1 MSDHPLARV
10 DRLVELAETLAAA
23 WGARASICTTVGQE
37 RAYLRLLGVTGV
49 DRAGRPLA
57 GAAVD
62 RYVSGG
68 PDRLAAGILLPF
80 VAAMVEY
87 DMSAQALAL
96 DVASGAVDLG
106 LESEILHDSAR
117 RATVEARAAELAAS
131 AFERIDANRT
141 ARLELLA
148 VIGDA
153 ARPWIGVSTAEAE
166 AEDGAR
172 EAGLL
177 VAAGVDVVRVEVPA
191 GRELADRLHDAGVE
205 VAPWHARS
213 GGGLGEPDPAPAG
226 SQRGLAEVRLAI
238 DEAAAERRGY
248 ARLATAALPL
258 AGPEQAVVAAFE
270 RVDIVDGDPVA
281 EVVDGNVDPDRALA
295 DHAFAHRLI
304 ARSGAVVVLGA
315 GPLVVGP
322 DLARGAPSGPGT
334 LAGRALALQ
343 LLGAALAR
351 RDGIPAA
358 RIFVGAIPPW
368 LIEERNPAA
377 LAIAQVLIRRAAL
390 PGQPL
395 VFEEPE
401 HESGALRWRAILGAA
416 LPLAERDGL
425 IVRQATAVRAGRVVA
440 ETRAIVDV
448 AADVARTYGPIDPR
462 GLALEHAR
470 ATVAAAIATLE
481 RLASQGWSALLGSP
495 LDRPG
500 VARLG
505 ADAVVER
512 TESFDPFLVSGPAP
526 SVGNRLDRPPADT
539 L

>member
-1 MSDHPLARV
+1 MSERPLARV
-10 DRLVELAETLAAA
+10 DRLVELAETLAAS
-23 WGARASICTTVGQE
+23 WGARARICTTVGQE
-37 RAYLRLLGVTGV
+37 RANLRLLGVTGV

-62 RYVSGG
+62 RFVAGRV
-68 PDRLAAGILLPF
+68 DRLAAGIVLPF
-80 VAAMVEY
+80 VAAMIEY
-87 DMSAQALAL
+87 ELGAQALAL

-106 LESEILHDSAR
+106 LESEILHDAAR
-117 RATVEARAAELAAS
+117 RSVVEARAAELAVS

-153 ARPWIGVSTAEAE
+153 ARPWIGVPSHEAD
-166 AEDGAR
+166 ASDGAR

-191 GRELADRLHDAGVE
+191 GRELADRLHDAGFDV
-205 VAPWHARS
+205 VPWHARPGTLPS
-213 GGGLGEPDPAPAG
+213 DPDPAPSG
-226 SQRGLAEVRLAI
+226 SQRGLAEVRQAI
-238 DEAAAERRGY
+238 DEAAAERRSY

-304 ARSGAVVVLGA
+304 ARSGSSVVLGA
-315 GPLVVGP
+315 GPLVVAP
-322 DLARGAPSGPGT
+322 DLARGAPSGPAT

-343 LLGAALAR
+343 VLGAALAR
-351 RDGIPAA
+351 RDGIPAG
-358 RIFVGAIPPW
+358 RIFVGAIPAW
-368 LIEERNPAA
+368 LLDERNSAA
-377 LAIAQVLIRRAAL
+377 LAIAQVHLRRAAL

-401 HESGALRWRAILGAA
+401 GEAAAVRWRAVLGAA
-416 LPLAERDGL
+416 LPIADRDGL
-425 IVRQATAVRAGRVVA
+425 VIRRAVTATAGRVVA
-440 ETRAIVDV
+440 ETRAVVDV
-448 AADVARTYGPIDPR
+448 AVDVAETYGPIDPR
-462 GLALEHAR
+462 GVALDHAR

-481 RLASQGWSALLGSP
+481 RLATDGWSSVLGSP
-495 LDRPG
+495 MDRPG
-500 VARLG
+500 ITRLG

-512 TESFDPFLVSGPAP
+512 TETFDPFAVGGPLPAT
-526 SVGNRLDRPPADT
+526 GRRTDRPPADT